1 MIKVITSLSNVEIK
15 NTDRIY
21 FLHIRV
27 DFAQINMF
35 GNSLSYS
42 IQDSLQIIEFTS
54 ILNFDKNYFI
64 FTIAG
69 FNINTIKFIIF
80 PLLITF
86 TF

>member
-1 MIKVITSLSNVEIK
+1 MPNVEIK

-21 FLHIRV
+21 FLHVRV
-27 DFAQINMF
+27 DFAQIDMF
-35 GNSLSYS
+35 GNSLSYP
-42 IQDSLQIIEFTS
+42 IQDSFQIIEFTS

-64 FTIAG
+64 FTITG